1 MLSGRSHSSWRLL
14 QTRRQITSECTLCSS
29 DTKLRETNVPSPVP
43 PRRCPLAVGVRRT
56 LGGTTELRELD
67 VALRLPE
74 GKARSPQASPRAEGG
89 GLGTLGTLIPFLKGS
104 RGDPLR
110 LPRGRSRPT
119 PPKSLQP
126 PPTPPSLKRLSL
138 GKCLDKLLSH
148 YLLSKVCFW
157 ILLLPREG
165 SRVTIPDCSIL
176 LSMPLC
182 NTLKNIEVET
192 KTPKESPTPPTPPPL
207 RGFPWGS
214 A

>member
-1 MLSGRSHSSWRLL
+1 MGSQAGLQVKRHRCIPMFLPQKPCLVLHFDFLLHLL

-89 GLGTLGTLIPFLKGS
+89 GGLGTLGTLIPFLKGS

-126 PPTPPSLKRLSL
+126 PPP
-138 GKCLDKLLSH
+138 
-148 YLLSKVCFW
+148 
-157 ILLLPREG
+157 
-165 SRVTIPDCSIL
+165 
-176 LSMPLC
+176 
-182 NTLKNIEVET
+182 
-192 KTPKESPTPPTPPPL
+192 PPPL

>member
-14 QTRRQITSECTLCSS
+14 QTRRQITSECTLRSS

-89 GLGTLGTLIPFLKGS
+89 GGLGTLGTLIPFG
-104 RGDPLR
+104 R

-119 PPKSLQP
+119 PPKNLQP

-157 ILLLPREG
+157 TLLLPREG

-182 NTLKNIEVET
+182 NTLKNIDLEQARYHPEAHELYEKIVCHMLMMFD
-192 KTPKESPTPPTPPPL
+192 S
-207 RGFPWGS
+207 
-214 A
+214 

>member
-1 MLSGRSHSSWRLL
+1 METVTQEQVLLKRDAVRRLRVQMLSGRSHSSWRLL

-89 GLGTLGTLIPFLKGS
+89 GH
-104 RGDPLR
+104 
-110 LPRGRSRPT
+110 
-119 PPKSLQP
+119 
-126 PPTPPSLKRLSL
+126 PPSLKRLSL

-182 NTLKNIEVET
+182 NTLKNIDLQQARYHPE
-192 KTPKESPTPPTPPPL
+192 
-207 RGFPWGS
+207 
-214 A
+214 ANHIYIIIYI

>member
-1 MLSGRSHSSWRLL
+1 METVTQEQVLLKRDAVRRLRVQMLSGRSHSSWRLL

-74 GKARSPQASPRAEGG
+74 GKARSPQASTRAEGGG

-126 PPTPPSLKRLSL
+126 PP
-138 GKCLDKLLSH
+138 
-148 YLLSKVCFW
+148 
-157 ILLLPREG
+157 
-165 SRVTIPDCSIL
+165 
-176 LSMPLC
+176 
-182 NTLKNIEVET
+182 
-192 KTPKESPTPPTPPPL
+192 PL